1 MKSTVKKLPESK
13 VELEVEI
20 PSEEFNHFVER
31 ATLSVGKDLEVE
43 GFRKGKAPKEVVEQK
58 VGKENILVEAA
69 DLAIKENYAK
79 AVLENK
85 IEAISQPEIDILK
98 LAAGNPL
105 IFRAKTSVLPEIKLG
120 DYKEIAK
127 KVEKKEV
134 SVEDKEIDNALK
146 WFQKSRAKLTLKN
159 GAIEK
164 GDYVEV
170 EYWSPQIKELSQT
183 ETKKDSFILGEG
195 HFISGFE
202 DNLIGMEAKEK
213 EKEFSLILPENYAV
227 KELAGKKVDFKVK
240 VKSVQKVEPP
250 EINDDFAKSLGKF
263 ENLEGFRN
271 NIKEGLTSEKKQAE
285 SQRVRNEILDKIS
298 QDTGFEVPKVLIE
311 REQKVMMD
319 NFKQEVSEKLNT
331 PLKDYLDKIKKTEQ
345 EIFNSF
351 SEEAKKKVRN
361 FLILREIGK
370 RENIEV
376 SDEEVRE
383 EMNKIL
389 KHYSVSEKTEKDIDI
404 ERLKEYSRGVLKNE
418 KIFAL
423 LEI

>member
-20 PSEEFNHFVER
+20 PSEEFNHFIER
-31 ATLSVGKDLEVE
+31 ATLSVGKDLEVD

-58 VGKENILVEAA
+58 IGKENILVEAA
-69 DLAIKENYAK
+69 DLAIKENYTK
-79 AVLENK
+79 AVLDNK

-105 IFRAKTSVLPEIKLG
+105 IFRAKTSVLPEIKLR

-127 KVEKKEV
+127 KVERKEV

-146 WFQKSRAKLTLKN
+146 WLQKSRAKLTLKN
-159 GAIEK
+159 GAVEK

-183 ETKKDSFILGEG
+183 EIKKDSFILGEG
-195 HFISGFE
+195 RFIPGFE

-250 EINDDFAKSLGKF
+250 KINDDFAKSLGKS
-263 ENLEGFRN
+263 ESLEELRK

-298 QDTGFEVPKVLIE
+298 QDTGFEVSKVLIE

-319 NFKQEVSEKLNT
+319 NFKQEVSEKINI

>member
-351 SEEAKKKVRN
+351 LEEAKKKVRN

>member
-263 ENLEGFRN
+263 ENLEGFRK

-383 EMNKIL
+383 EMNKTL
-389 KHYSVSEKTEKDIDI
+389 KHYSVSEKTEKDVDI